1 MSRPSPFPNRTRNPP
16 PSSYSQDSRPDSI
29 VSDGTGVGLPT
40 RPSRSQ
46 LRRMPSQSKESGPG
60 DSRASGDSRGL
71 PPARPARAPQRESIS
86 TVSYSDREVAPRRQM
101 VPERVGRERG
111 YDAMGERD
119 GYGRERGLMSEP
131 ESSNRYPN
139 GARSPISPEE
149 AVSPSVQAAIAALQ
163 GAGQRRARRQGTLD
177 AQSPADAYGG
187 FMSPQSDT
195 PGGFGNYEEIERE
208 ERERRRREQ
217 SRADAERRERMKQR
231 EQAAKRGANQNAN
244 GRSRRGGIDGKLY
257 FIRSLIYLAVLDEI
271 QGEWEWVTKPDFNP
285 AELALVLLDE
295 NSVGKDMES
304 FVRTKRMIARE
315 MKGSIEAYAQTLA
328 AALPHHAA
336 VMGSLDKT
344 HTHIKDTRTKLVEAK
359 ELLGNRR
366 ADLAQLWT
374 RGQTLEEMIKIVDE
388 IEYLKSVPDTLES
401 LISEKKLLQA
411 SSLLI
416 RSIKKISKA
425 DMQEIGAL
433 SDLKAYLAGQETTLR
448 DILVDELQAHMY
460 LKTFWC
466 DTRWQ
471 PYVVGQ
477 QLLPMVEFEDDKP
490 TDPRNRSGRLVS
502 YLHNLNLKAN
512 DSPYDPSHN
521 GRGST
526 VVLSATFD
534 PSPATMPNE
543 NSQSNPE
550 SDSFTYMET
559 VLESLAVLGKLCD
572 GLEMITQRLP
582 MELYA
587 LVEVTIDEVNDRTEF
602 SRRILPQF
610 ENRENVVAAKA
621 ATPYFFLDKSSRQGA
636 HLAEKDAS
644 VSDTLDEKPPASLLR
659 YIDLE
664 NSISNTDHDILLDLF
679 WTLYSKMDAVSQSM
693 RVVYE
698 VANRIGSRK
707 DFKDAS
713 GSKPSTIFPFPEL
726 WEPIEAELRT
736 LILLYLNSEK
746 GGASTGK
753 TNVPSIRDS
762 LQSGKAGLMKTWQN
776 FRFGESDAKLASRL
790 NKPHEEELNRI
801 LRDSVPGLIGGAET
815 SIQTAL
821 ATAVDDRFASAVPH
835 RLLVSPTA
843 FHISILFHP
852 TLSFLDRAADVL
864 PSTTSERVRQSS
876 GFLDEFVLRVYLP
889 QLEEKVAALFL
900 KTVTSG
906 DCPSAFFAHADLVAG
921 PDAFLPD
928 PYWKRLSS
936 RPLVRSTIELMAL
949 INSLCAMQQTTP
961 FHRDNYSRLILGV
974 VIQFY
979 QRCSDRFRELV
990 STREGMS
997 QDDTHVAVAARWAQ
1011 KLEVAAC
1018 VSALYSL
1025 QEDDVSGS
1033 RRLCRQETRVELN
1046 FLTTETV
1053 NRDDLVPSKNLHALG
1068 NLFHSLIWFMRQLM
1082 SLRIIV
1088 EDPLSPTLDSV
1099 LEQET
1104 AFTATTPHFP
1114 LLPPAPRSDELKI
1127 PLTKPMALRFDAL
1140 MRTFEQLAE
1149 YVLATLRID
1158 TRCRTIHF
1166 LDLAMRRGNYRVER
1180 DAGDPDPH
1188 IVDLNLDLSV
1198 CDDCANE
1205 TLPPKERKF
1214 VFEGLGTLMEHLL
1227 ISNARHIRF
1236 ANAVGIKKI
1245 MRNMLAMQQNMK
1257 TITNVSQDADFE
1269 RAKVYYGLFSL
1280 TPREMLATIRRKPQ
1294 FTLEE
1299 YKAMLNFQCGVDQAA
1314 GEKGALNATDRNYHS
1329 YVTELHAL
1337 AIEESTE

>member
-1 MSRPSPFPNRTRNPP
+1 MSRQPPFPNRTRNAP
-16 PSSYSQDSRPDSI
+16 PSSYSQDSRPDSF
-29 VSDGTGVGLPT
+29 VSDGTGVGIPT
-40 RPSRSQ
+40 RPSRSE
-46 LRRMPSQSKESGPG
+46 LRRMPSQTREGGLGESRI
-60 DSRASGDSRGL
+60 SSESRGQ
-71 PPARPARAPQRESIS
+71 PPARPIRAPNRESVS
-86 TVSYSDREVAPRRQM
+86 TASYSDREVTTKRLNLVDRNDR
-101 VPERVGRERG
+101 ERERG
-111 YDAMGERD
+111 YGRMGDRD
-119 GYGRERGLMSEP
+119 GYGRERGLVSES
-131 ESSNRYPN
+131 ETSNRYPN

-149 AVSPSVQAAIAALQ
+149 AASPGFQAAIAALQ
-163 GAGQRRARRQGTLD
+163 SAGTRRAATRNNTL
-177 AQSPADAYGG
+177 QSPADAYGG
-187 FMSPQSDT
+187 FMSPQGET
-195 PGGFGNYEEIERE
+195 PGGFGSYEEMERE
-208 ERERRRREQ
+208 ERERRKREQ
-217 SRADAERRERMKQR
+217 ARADVERRERMRER
-231 EQAAKRGANQNAN
+231 EQAAKRGTQNTN
-244 GRSRRGGIDGKLY
+244 GRPRRAGID
-257 FIRSLIYLAVLDEI
+257 AVLDEI

-285 AELALVLLDE
+285 VELALSLLDE
-295 NSVGKDMES
+295 SSVGKDMES
-304 FVRTKRMIARE
+304 FIRTKRVLARA
-315 MKGSIEAYAQTLA
+315 MKGTIETYAQTLA

-336 VMGSLDKT
+336 VMGSLDQT
-344 HTHIKDTRTKLVEAK
+344 HTHIKDTRTKLLEAK

-374 RGQTLEEMIKIVDE
+374 RGQTLEEMIKMIDE

-401 LISEKKLLQA
+401 LISEKRLLQA

-433 SDLKAYLAGQETTLR
+433 SDLKAYLAGQETTIR

-471 PYVVGQ
+471 AYIVGQ
-477 QLLPMVEFEDDKP
+477 QLLPMVEFDDEKP
-490 TDPRNRSGRLVS
+490 MDQISMNPKNRSARLAS
-502 YLHNLNLKAN
+502 WLHNLNLKAN
-512 DSPYDPSHN
+512 DFPHEL

-526 VVLSATFD
+526 AILSANFD
-534 PSPATMPNE
+534 PPPGTMMNE
-543 NSQSNPE
+543 SSQANPE
-550 SDSFTYMET
+550 SDSFSYMET
-559 VLESLAVLGKLCD
+559 ILESLAILGKLCD

-582 MELYA
+582 MELYS
-587 LVEVTIDEVNDRTEF
+587 LVEATIDEVNERTEF
-602 SRRILPQF
+602 SRRILPQL
-610 ENRENVVAAKA
+610 ENREDVVAAKA
-621 ATPYFFLDKSSRQGA
+621 ATPYFFLDVSVRSFVPGA
-636 HLAEKDAS
+636 NPDER
-644 VSDTLDEKPPASLLR
+644 DTPIPNTLEERPPASLLR
-659 YIDLE
+659 YIELE
-664 NSISNTDHDILLDLF
+664 NSISNTDHEILRDLF

-698 VANRIGSRK
+698 VADRIGSRK

-713 GSKPSTIFPFPEL
+713 GSKPTVIFPFPEL
-726 WEPIEAELRT
+726 WEPIETELRT

-753 TNVPSIRDS
+753 MNVPSIHDS
-762 LQSGKAGLMKTWQN
+762 LQSGKTGWPKAWQN
-776 FRFGESDAKLASRL
+776 FRFGESDAKVAGRL
-790 NKPHEEELNRI
+790 NKSHEEELNRI
-801 LRDSVPGLIGGAET
+801 LKDSVPGLIGGAET

-835 RLLVSPTA
+835 RLLVSPTV
-843 FHISILFHP
+843 FHISVLFHP
-852 TLSFLDRAADVL
+852 TLAFLDRAADVL

-876 GFLDEFVLRVYLP
+876 GFLDDFVLRAYLP
-889 QLEEKVAALFL
+889 QLEEKVANLFL
-900 KTVTSG
+900 KTVS
-906 DCPSAFFAHADLVAG
+906 S

-928 PYWKRLSS
+928 PYWRRLSS

-949 INSLCAMQQTTP
+949 VNSLCAMQQTTP

-1025 QEDDVSGS
+1025 QEDDVAGS

-1082 SLRIIV
+1082 SLRTIV

-1099 LEQET
+1099 LEQES

-1127 PLTKPMALRFDAL
+1127 PLTRPMALRFDAL
-1140 MRTFEQLAE
+1140 MRTYEQLAE
-1149 YVLATLRID
+1149 YILATLRID

-1188 IVDLNLDLSV
+1188 IMDLNLDLGV

-1205 TLPPKERKF
+1205 TLPPKERKYP
-1214 VFEGLGTLMEHLL
+1214 
-1227 ISNARHIRF
+1227 
-1236 ANAVGIKKI
+1236 
-1245 MRNMLAMQQNMK
+1245 
-1257 TITNVSQDADFE
+1257 D
-1269 RAKVYYGLFSL
+1269 
-1280 TPREMLATIRRKPQ
+1280 
-1294 FTLEE
+1294 
-1299 YKAMLNFQCGVDQAA
+1299 
-1314 GEKGALNATDRNYHS
+1314 GALVD
-1329 YVTELHAL
+1329 L
-1337 AIEESTE
+1337 